1 MKGKKVNDRSKME
14 KISEKGG
21 GEHKVKPEG
30 EEGEGAADGGQTHR
44 EEAVSRIIQVVQV

>member
-1 MKGKKVNDRSKME
+1 MTEAKWKKYLRGG
-14 KISEKGG
+14 GG